1 MVYLLDANVF
11 IQAKNL
17 HYGFDICPGF
27 WDWVE
32 RQNHAGR
39 VFSIE
44 KVLDELVAGND
55 KLTDWAKARGDT
67 FFLRPDDSILPAF
80 RQVTAWFDHQSYDES
95 AVYKFMLDADYY
107 LVAQALVMNA
117 VVVTHEVSSNSLKK
131 IKIPDVCKGLGIKY
145 MTPFEM
151 LRGEGARFILGGDQ

>member
-67 FFLRPDDSILPAF
+67 FFLRPDASTLPF
-80 RQVTAWFDHQSYDES
+80 FGQVSAWVRAQPYDPA
-95 AVYKFMLDADYY
+95 AVYTFEQVADYY
-107 LVAQALVMNA
+107 LIAQAMAQNA
-117 VVVTHEVSSNSLKK
+117 IVVTHEVPANTRKK
-131 IKIPDVCKGLGIKY
+131 VKIPNVCIGLGIKH

-151 LRGEGARFILGGDQ
+151 LRREGARFVLGKI